1 MRTYQFSLPWRSGLS
16 GCTFSRSHTRI
27 RAISAFRGR
36 VTAVVCWGRDGR
48 GGRRIGMMA
57 RERRERKV
65 VSFMLWYEWMKL
77 SWWGNGDDCEA
88 EVIERVNIRMGECWV
103 LW

>member
-1 MRTYQFSLPWRSGLS
+1 
-16 GCTFSRSHTRI
+16 
-27 RAISAFRGR
+27 
-36 VTAVVCWGRDGR
+36 
-48 GGRRIGMMA
+48 MMA

-77 SWWGNGDDCEA
+77 GWWGNGDDCEA

>member
-1 MRTYQFSLPWRSGLS
+1 
-16 GCTFSRSHTRI
+16 
-27 RAISAFRGR
+27 
-36 VTAVVCWGRDGR
+36 
-48 GGRRIGMMA
+48 MMA